1 MSVRQFMVTRR
12 RILIPAGAV
21 VVIAGAILA
30 WWLVSPLFID
40 TVVDEA
46 FPFEMP
52 SDSEMADMT
61 PEEMS
66 QMRSEFD
73 EAMPSEAT
81 LEDLST
87 EDRQA
92 VEDKVMTVAAQMPD
106 DPMDDPMPEQTG
118 PVAILTGNFM
128 DADRFHQGS
137 GVAKVFRLPDDS
149 TVLRFEDFM
158 VTNGPALSVL
168 LSSNPSPASSGD
180 LGDYVDLGPL
190 KGNIGNQNYEISPS
204 TNLDDFKSVVIYC
217 VPFHVVFATATL
229 EQP

>member
-1 MSVRQFMVTRR
+1 MSVRQFVMRHRR
-12 RILIPAGAV
+12 VLFPSGAV
-21 VVIAGAILA
+21 VVIVGAVVG
-30 WWLVSPLFID
+30 WWLISPLFID
-40 TVVDEA
+40 SVVDEA

-52 SDSEMADMT
+52 DESEMA
-61 PEEMS
+61 EMPPDEVARM
-66 QMRSEFD
+66 QSEFA

-92 VEDKVMTVAAQMPD
+92 VQDKVMTVAAKMPD
-106 DPMDDPMPEQTG
+106 HSMDEPMPAQTA
-118 PVAILTGNFM
+118 PVAILTGNFI
-128 DADRFHQGS
+128 DADSFHKGS
-137 GVAKVFRLPDDS
+137 GAAKIFLLPDDR

-168 LSSNPSPASSGD
+168 LSPNPSPASSGD

-217 VPFHVVFATATL
+217 VPFHVVFSIATL

>member
-1 MSVRQFMVTRR
+1 MRQFIVARR

-21 VVIAGAILA
+21 VVIVGAIVG
-30 WWLVSPLFID
+30 WWLISPLFID
-40 TVVDEA
+40 SVVDEA

-61 PEEMS
+61 SEEMS

-81 LEDLST
+81 LANLSA

-92 VEDKVMTVAAQMPD
+92 VQDKVMTVAAEMPD
-106 DPMDDPMPEQTG
+106 HPMEEPMPDPAE

-128 DADRFHQGS
+128 DADRFHLGS
-137 GVAKVFRLPDDS
+137 GVAKVFRLPDDR
-149 TVLRFEDFM
+149 TVLRFENFM

-217 VPFHVVFATATL
+217 VPFHVVFSTATL

>member
-1 MSVRQFMVTRR
+1 MTRW
-12 RILIPAGAV
+12 RILFSGGAV
-21 VVIAGAILA
+21 VVIVGAIVG
-30 WWLVSPLFID
+30 WWLISPLFID
-40 TVVDEA
+40 SVVDEA

-61 PEEMS
+61 SEEMS
-66 QMRSEFD
+66 QMQSEFD

-81 LEDLST
+81 LENLSV

-92 VEDKVMTVAAQMPD
+92 VQDKVMTVAAKMPD
-106 DPMDDPMPEQTG
+106 DPMDEPMPAQTE
-118 PVAILTGNFM
+118 PVAILTGDFM
-128 DADRFHQGS
+128 DADSFHQGS
-137 GVAKVFRLPDDS
+137 GAAKVFRLPDDR
-149 TVLRFEDFM
+149 TVLRFQDFM

-168 LSSNPSPASSGD
+168 LSPNPSPASSGD

-217 VPFHVVFATATL
+217 VPFHVVFSTATL

>member
-1 MSVRQFMVTRR
+1 MTRR
-12 RILIPAGAV
+12 RILFSGGAV
-21 VVIAGAILA
+21 VVIVGAIVG
-30 WWLVSPLFID
+30 WWLISPLFID
-40 TVVDEA
+40 SVVDEA

-61 PEEMS
+61 SEEMS
-66 QMRSEFD
+66 QMQSEFD

-81 LEDLST
+81 LENLSV

-92 VEDKVMTVAAQMPD
+92 VQDKVMTVAAKMPD
-106 DPMDDPMPEQTG
+106 DPMDEPMPAQTE
-118 PVAILTGNFM
+118 PVAILTGDFM
-128 DADRFHQGS
+128 DADSFHQGS
-137 GVAKVFRLPDDS
+137 GAAKVFRLPDDR
-149 TVLRFEDFM
+149 TVLRFENFM

-168 LSSNPSPASSGD
+168 LSPNPSPASSGD

>member
-1 MSVRQFMVTRR
+1 MTRR
-12 RILIPAGAV
+12 RILFSGGAV
-21 VVIAGAILA
+21 VVIVGAIVG
-30 WWLVSPLFID
+30 WWLISPLFID
-40 TVVDEA
+40 SVVDEA

-61 PEEMS
+61 SEEMS
-66 QMRSEFD
+66 QMQSEFD

-81 LEDLST
+81 LENLSV

-92 VEDKVMTVAAQMPD
+92 VQDKVMTVAAKMPD
-106 DPMDDPMPEQTG
+106 DPMDEPMPAQTE
-118 PVAILTGNFM
+118 PVAILTGDFM
-128 DADRFHQGS
+128 DADSFHQGS
-137 GVAKVFRLPDDS
+137 GAAKVFRLPDDR
-149 TVLRFEDFM
+149 TVLRFQDFM

-168 LSSNPSPASSGD
+168 LSPNPSPASSGD

>member
-1 MSVRQFMVTRR
+1 M
-12 RILIPAGAV
+12 
-21 VVIAGAILA
+21 VVIVGAIVG
-30 WWLVSPLFID
+30 WWLISPLFID
-40 TVVDEA
+40 SVVDEA

-61 PEEMS
+61 SEEMS
-66 QMRSEFD
+66 QMQSEFD

-81 LEDLST
+81 LENLSV

-92 VEDKVMTVAAQMPD
+92 VQDKVMTVAAKMPD
-106 DPMDDPMPEQTG
+106 DPMDEPMPAQTE
-118 PVAILTGNFM
+118 PVAILTGDFM
-128 DADRFHQGS
+128 DADSFHQGS
-137 GVAKVFRLPDDS
+137 GAAKVFRLPDDR
-149 TVLRFEDFM
+149 TVLRFQDFM

-168 LSSNPSPASSGD
+168 LSPNPSPASSGD